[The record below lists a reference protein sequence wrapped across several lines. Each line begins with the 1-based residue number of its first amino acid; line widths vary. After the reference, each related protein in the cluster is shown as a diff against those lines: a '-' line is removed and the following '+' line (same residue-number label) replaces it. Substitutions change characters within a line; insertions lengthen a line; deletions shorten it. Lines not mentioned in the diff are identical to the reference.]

1 MAIIGAGLLK
11 KRPDLLPSIGI
22 AFSSCLWGLFWIP
35 VRAIEG
41 VGISAAWTGPVMF
54 LCVVVVFSPIAIW
67 RWRNFLK
74 GDSGFWIA
82 CGLSGITFTLYATSF
97 HLTDVIHAMLL
108 FYMSPI
114 WSTILGTLFLGERLT
129 FNRIAAISLGIGGL
143 CVVLNVADGFPWPR
157 NIGDWFALAS
167 GFCWSIASVRFFQG
181 GAVLLVEKTFT
192 FAVCALI
199 ASLCLVALPF
209 DIPDLVPTVSQ
220 VRDAGLWLAIV
231 TVFLLP
237 GLYLSVWPATVLS
250 PARVGVLFMFEAI
263 AGVIS
268 AAVLTD
274 EPYGGREVLGTLLIL
289 SAGVVELLRPQA
301 LEPGVSGKP
310 RSDT

>member
-1 MAIIGAGLLK
+1 MAFMGAGLLK

-35 VRAIEG
+35 VRAIEN

-54 LCVVVVFSPIAIW
+54 LCVVTVFSPIAIW

-74 GDSGFWIA
+74 SDSGFWIA

-97 HLTDVIHAMLL
+97 HLTDVLHAMLL

-114 WSTILGTLFLGERLT
+114 WSTILGIVFLGERLT
-129 FNRIAAISLGIGGL
+129 FNRLAAISLGLGGL
-143 CVVLNVADGFPWPR
+143 CVVLGVTDGFPWPR

-181 GAVLLVEKTFT
+181 GAVLLIEKTFT

-199 ASLCLVALPF
+199 AALVLATLPF
-209 DIPDLVPTVSQ
+209 DIPDAMPTMSH
-220 VRDAGLWLAIV
+220 VREAGWWLLAV
-231 TVFLLP
+231 TIFLLP

-268 AAVLTD
+268 AALLTD
-274 EPYGGREVLGTLLIL
+274 EPFGMTEVVGTLLIL
-289 SAGVVELLRPQA
+289 GAGVVELLRPQTIKSA
-301 LEPGVSGKP
+301 PSATEN
-310 RSDT
+310 